1 GVAPTGRA
9 ADSKSAC
16 WEFESLHPCH
26 LQESLDSN
34 VGAFLRLYHYDR
46 APTGRAAASAI
57 PKISAC
63 WAFETCNPCHLQESL
78 DSNVGTFLRLYH
90 YDRAPTGRVAASA
103 IPKISA
109 CWAFETRN
117 PCHLQESLDSN
128 VRIFY
133 VCIIMIELQL
143 AEQQLPP
150 YRKSAPV
157 GRLKLVTLAIFKKAS
172 TAM

>member
-1 GVAPTGRA
+1 
-9 ADSKSAC
+9 KSAC

-78 DSNVGTFLRLYH
+78 DSNVRIFYVCIIVI
-90 YDRAPTGRVAASA
+90 DRVWFQLAEQRIQRYRKSARVGSSNIVTPAIFKKASTEM
-103 IPKISA
+103 SG
-109 CWAFETRN
+109 
-117 PCHLQESLDSN
+117 L
-128 VRIFY
+128 FY

-143 AEQQLPP
+143 AEQRIQR
-150 YRKSAPV
+150 YRKSALV
-157 GRLKLVTLAIFKKAS
+157 GHLKLRTPAIFKKAS